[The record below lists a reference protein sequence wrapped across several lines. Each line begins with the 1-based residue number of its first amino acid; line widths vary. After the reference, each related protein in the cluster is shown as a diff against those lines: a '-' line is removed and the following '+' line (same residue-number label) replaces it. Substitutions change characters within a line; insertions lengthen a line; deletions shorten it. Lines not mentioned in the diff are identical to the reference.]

1 MDWPRKSNK
10 ISIWEFS
17 KMKVMNFLPV
27 LFTESY
33 QVSQMQ
39 TKCVVSK
46 KEFDSVPVPYR
57 Q

>member
-1 MDWPRKSNK
+1 
-10 ISIWEFS
+10 
-17 KMKVMNFLPV
+17 MKVMNFLPV
-27 LFTESY
+27 LFAESYDIY

-46 KEFDSVPVPYR
+46 KEFDSVPVSYR